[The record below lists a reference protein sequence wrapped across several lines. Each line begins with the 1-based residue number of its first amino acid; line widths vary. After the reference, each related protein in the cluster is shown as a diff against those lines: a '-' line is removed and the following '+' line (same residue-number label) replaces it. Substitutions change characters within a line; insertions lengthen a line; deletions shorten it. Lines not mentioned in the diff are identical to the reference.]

1 MPCCYTW
8 RHGVEVLFYIERAL
22 WMAAVLAEVLVVVRL
37 FREGLVP
44 RYPFFTA
51 FLVALAIGSV
61 VLMQA
66 DIKSRGYA
74 QAYRICELI
83 LFVFR
88 VGVAAELYEQICKH
102 FPGIGVFRAGLAGI
116 LILLAGFLA
125 VFTFRPNLVH
135 QWGVPADDS
144 ANYPALSGRDLF
156 RRLPSHL
163 DLPALCPEHPA
174 TLPAQCL
181 DPLDY
186 RDDLLR
192 ASGAGYLAALLAGA
206 GKVVL
211 PINCA
216 MLAVDIGCFVAWF
229 WLMRRSGEEPPDF
242 RRLSLDQ
249 VEAVE
254 RYNRTL
260 LETVRSLPGE
270 ISARQAEIET
280 LFYVARG
287 HINASGM
294 PAAEPSQI
302 KQGSFRDCRS
312 RQKGPEAPILLR
324 CHGQR
329 AEFSSRADFVSQ
341 AVYVAEV
348 TVPVLPPQS
357 FGRWPKSLPY

>member
-22 WMAAVLAEVLVVVRL
+22 WAVAVLAEALVLFRL
-37 FREGLVP
+37 FREGLIP

-51 FLVALAIGSV
+51 FLVALVIGSV
-61 VLMQA
+61 VLMLP

-74 QAYRICELI
+74 QAYRIVELI

-102 FPGIGVFRAGLAGI
+102 FPGIGVFRAGMAGI
-116 LILLAGFLA
+116 LILMAGFLA

-135 QWGVPADDS
+135 QWAFPQTIVIIILRYQGEIFSGAFLLTWIFLRFV
-144 ANYPALSGRDLF
+144 LSIRQPYRPNVLT
-156 RRLPSHL
+156 HWTI
-163 DLPALCPEHPA
+163 A
-174 TLPAQCL
+174 TI
-181 DPLDY
+181 Y
-186 RDDLLR
+186 FG
-192 ASGAGYLAALLAGA
+192 ASGAAYVAGLLTGGGMAL
-206 GKVVL
+206 L

-229 WLMRRSGEEPPDF
+229 RLMRRSGEEPPDF

-270 ISARQAEIET
+270 ISARQAENRDT
-280 LFYVARG
+280 PLRRAR
-287 HINASGM
+287 
-294 PAAEPSQI
+294 
-302 KQGSFRDCRS
+302 
-312 RQKGPEAPILLR
+312 LR
-324 CHGQR
+324 
-329 AEFSSRADFVSQ
+329 
-341 AVYVAEV
+341 
-348 TVPVLPPQS
+348 
-357 FGRWPKSLPY
+357 